1 MTHTLK
7 EESYTK
13 QYSRKN
19 SDLEYFEKNVPFE
32 HSLLNLLK

>member
-1 MTHTLK
+1 MTPTLK

-19 SDLEYFEKNVPFE
+19 SDLEYFEKIF
-32 HSLLNLLK
+32 LLNTVY